1 MKNTLSKF
9 ALTRRSPGLY
19 SESCSASTNGA
30 PTNIPQLTS
39 PGNPEHDLDAAVL
52 TPLLSIQS
60 QIRTGRDRPLNIRNL
75 RINFAVSLLAICA
88 PYGVSV
94 QAQQAA
100 ASTPAQTDATIPAQ
114 AMLQPAELV
123 QMLNTS
129 AKPLVLQTGSH
140 VLYAEAHIPGS
151 EYAGPAGTSAGIEAL
166 RARVTGLNKDT
177 LIVIYCGCCP
187 WSRCPNIK
195 PAYQQLQSLGFTNVR
210 ALYIEQNFGTDWVD
224 KGYPVAKGR

>member
-1 MKNTLSKF
+1 MLF
-9 ALTRRSPGLY
+9 RS
-19 SESCSASTNGA
+19 
-30 PTNIPQLTS
+30 
-39 PGNPEHDLDAAVL
+39 
-52 TPLLSIQS
+52 
-60 QIRTGRDRPLNIRNL
+60 NIRHL
-75 RINFAVSLLAICA
+75 RISFAATLLLICA
-88 PYGVSV
+88 PYGISV
-94 QAQQAA
+94 QAQQSA
-100 ASTPAQTDATIPAQ
+100 ASPPAQTDITIPAE

-195 PAYQQLQSLGFTNVR
+195 PAYQQLRSLGFTNVK
-210 ALYIEQNFGTDWVD
+210 ALYLAENFGADWVN
-224 KGYPVAKGR
+224 KGYPVVKGR

>member
-1 MKNTLSKF
+1 MNF
-9 ALTRRSPGLY
+9 R
-19 SESCSASTNGA
+19 
-30 PTNIPQLTS
+30 
-39 PGNPEHDLDAAVL
+39 H
-52 TPLLSIQS
+52 
-60 QIRTGRDRPLNIRNL
+60 L
-75 RINFAVSLLAICA
+75 RISFAASLIALCAI
-88 PYGVSV
+88 YGVSV
-94 QAQQAA
+94 QAQQSPA
-100 ASTPAQTDATIPAQ
+100 TPPAENNTTIPPQ
-114 AMLQPAELV
+114 AILQPAELV

-210 ALYIEQNFGTDWVD
+210 ALYIEQNFGTNWVD

>member
-1 MKNTLSKF
+1 
-9 ALTRRSPGLY
+9 
-19 SESCSASTNGA
+19 
-30 PTNIPQLTS
+30 
-39 PGNPEHDLDAAVL
+39 VL

-60 QIRTGRDRPLNIRNL
+60 QICTGRDRPLNIRNL
-75 RINFAVSLLAICA
+75 RISFAASLLAICA
-88 PYGVSV
+88 PYGVIV
-94 QAQQAA
+94 QAQQSAA
-100 ASTPAQTDATIPAQ
+100 GRPAQTEATIPPQ
-114 AMLQPAELV
+114 AMLQAGELV
-123 QMLNTS
+123 QMLNIS

-166 RARVTGLNKDT
+166 RARVIGLNKDT

-195 PAYQQLQSLGFTNVR
+195 PAYQQLRLLGFTNVKT
-210 ALYIEQNFGTDWVD
+210 LYLAENFGTDWVD